1 MSFGMLI
8 STQSGEENGR
18 TMPIQDVN
26 LAAMALIIW
35 PRREIN
41 RSKGMSVEKGSGQMV
56 RALDWKGAF
65 WVAAGV
71 PPLVLFSI
79 GGIAGTTGKLAFLV
93 WIISMCMGFL
103 QSFTYAEMAGMFGNK
118 SGGTSVYG
126 ATAWLR
132 YSKLIAP
139 LSVWC
144 NWFAWSPVLS
154 LGCAIAAGYILNALF
169 PIPLAE
175 SQQVV
180 DWIAANLAS
189 YTAETQSVIDY
200 MVTNAGTALPDAIN
214 AVAAMDGV
222 SALTPWFRVFEALA
236 INIPGLGVLH
246 FNSTFI
252 IGVLLMLVI
261 ITIQHRGIAS
271 TATAQKWLAIIVL
284 VPLLLV
290 GLVPIFTGAIDT
302 MNVTNLLPPNAAYSG
317 IDGDWSVGGWTLF
330 LGGLYIAAWSTYGF
344 ETAVCYTRELKDPK
358 TDTFR
363 AIFYSGLLCAVFF
376 IIIPFAFQGVLGQ
389 EGMLAAGIVDGTGIG
404 EALGNMV
411 GGGPVVTQIFVILM
425 IMALFMAIMT
435 ALAGSSRTLYQ
446 GSKDGW
452 LPKYLSTVNEKGVPS
467 KAMWTDFAFNVFLL
481 ALASDV
487 GGYFYV
493 LAISNVGYILFNFL
507 NLNAG
512 WIHRIDSAHMERPW
526 KAPNWLIGFNTI
538 LAFVNALFLGA
549 GAKVWGYSNAL
560 WSGLLFAAL
569 IIPVFWFR
577 HYLQDGGK
585 FPKEAYDDLGLKEGD
600 LGERKAGML
609 PYLTLAAGAVVVL
622 WANWFFV
629 LPV

>member
-1 MSFGMLI
+1 M
-8 STQSGEENGR
+8 TKD
-18 TMPIQDVN
+18 T
-26 LAAMALIIW
+26 
-35 PRREIN
+35 
-41 RSKGMSVEKGSGQMV
+41 GSGQMV
-56 RALDWKGAF
+56 RALDWRGAF

-93 WIISMCMGFL
+93 WIISMIMGFL

-169 PIPLAE
+169 PIPLAD
-175 SQQVV
+175 SQPVL
-180 DWIAANLAS
+180 DWVAANLAS

-200 MVTNAGTALPDAIN
+200 MAANAGVPVEEAIK
-214 AVAAMDGV
+214 AVAAADGV
-222 SALTPWFRVFEALA
+222 SALTPAFRVFEAYALT
-236 INIPGLGVLH
+236 IPGLGTLH

-252 IGVLLMLVI
+252 IGVALMLVI
-261 ITIQHRGIAS
+261 LMIQHRGIAS
-271 TATAQKWLAIIVL
+271 TASAQKWLAIIVL

-290 GLVPIFTGAIDT
+290 GLVPILNGSIDW
-302 MNVTNLLPPNAAYSG
+302 MNVTNLVPPTAAYSG
-317 IDGDWSVGGWTLF
+317 EDGTWDIGGWTLF

-344 ETAVCYTRELKDPK
+344 ETAVCYTRELKDPR

-363 AIFYSGLLCAVFF
+363 AIFYSGLLCCVFF
-376 IIIPFAFQGVLGQ
+376 FLIPFAFQGVLGTS
-389 EGMLAAGIVDGTGIG
+389 GMLATGIVDGTGVG
-404 EALGNMV
+404 EALGNMI
-411 GGGPVVTQIFVILM
+411 GGGPVITQIFVILM

-446 GSKDGW
+446 GSRDGW
-452 LPKYLSTVNEKGVPS
+452 LPKYLGEINANGAPS

-512 WIHRIDSAHMERPW
+512 WIHRIDSAHMDRPW
-526 KAPNWLIGFNTI
+526 KAPNWLIGVNTL

-560 WSGLLFAAL
+560 WSGLIFAAF
-569 IIPVFWFR
+569 IIPVFWYR
-577 HYLQDGGK
+577 HYYQDKGR
-585 FPKEAYDDLGLKEGD
+585 FPKAAYDDLGLKEGD
-600 LGERKAGML
+600 LGERKAGFL
-609 PYLTLAAGAVVVL
+609 PYLALIAGAVVVL

-629 LPV
+629 LPG

>member
-1 MSFGMLI
+1 MTKES
-8 STQSGEENGR
+8 
-18 TMPIQDVN
+18 
-26 LAAMALIIW
+26 
-35 PRREIN
+35 
-41 RSKGMSVEKGSGQMV
+41 GSGQMV

-93 WIISMCMGFL
+93 WIISMIMGFL

-169 PIPLAE
+169 PIPLAD

-180 DWIAANLAS
+180 DWVTANLAN
-189 YTAETQSVIDY
+189 YTAETKAVVDY
-200 MVTNAGTALPDAIN
+200 MAANAGVLAPDAIK
-214 AVAAMDGV
+214 AVASADGV
-222 SALTPWFRVFEALA
+222 AALTPAFRTFEAMA
-236 INIPGLGVLH
+236 FAIPGLGTLR
-246 FNSTFI
+246 FNSTFLV
-252 IGVLLMLVI
+252 GVALMLLI
-261 ITIQHRGIAS
+261 LIIQHRGIAQ
-271 TATAQKWLAIIVL
+271 TASAQKWLAIVVL

-290 GLVPIFTGAIDT
+290 GLVPILTGQINS
-302 MNVTNLLPPNAAYSG
+302 MNVTNLLPPTAAYSG
-317 IDGDWSVGGWTLF
+317 VDGTWNIGGWTLF

-344 ETAVCYTRELKDPK
+344 ETAVCYTSELKDPK
-358 TDTFR
+358 RDTFR
-363 AIFYSGLLCAVFF
+363 AIFYSGLLCCVFF
-376 IIIPFAFQGVLGQ
+376 FLIPFSFQGVLGTS
-389 EGMLAAGIVDGTGIG
+389 GMLAPGIVDGTGIG
-404 EALGNMV
+404 QALGNMV
-411 GGGPVVTQIFVILM
+411 GGGPVITQLFVILM
-425 IMALFMAIMT
+425 ILALFMAIMT
-435 ALAGSSRTLYQ
+435 AMAGSSRTLYQ

-452 LPKYLSTVNEKGVPS
+452 LPKYLGGVNEKGVPS

-512 WIHRIDSAHMERPW
+512 WMHRIDSAHIERPW
-526 KAPNWLIGFNTI
+526 KAPTWLIGVNTV

-560 WSGLLFAAL
+560 WAGLIFAAF
-569 IIPVFWFR
+569 IIPVFWYR
-577 HYLQDGGK
+577 HYMQDGGK
-585 FPKEAYDDLGLKEGD
+585 FPKQAYIDLGLKEGD

-609 PYLTLAAGAVVVL
+609 PYLTLVAGAAVVL

-629 LPV
+629 LPA

>member
-1 MSFGMLI
+1 MTI
-8 STQSGEENGR
+8 TSTSATTG
-18 TMPIQDVN
+18 
-26 LAAMALIIW
+26 AATA
-35 PRREIN
+35 E
-41 RSKGMSVEKGSGQMV
+41 GQMV

-93 WIISMCMGFL
+93 WIISMVMGFL

-169 PIPLAE
+169 PIPAADSVAVLDWVTANLANYTGATQ
-175 SQQVV
+175 SVV
-180 DWIAANLAS
+180 DYIAAN
-189 YTAETQSVIDY
+189 
-200 MVTNAGTALPDAIN
+200 AGTLPADAIT
-214 AVAAMDGV
+214 AVATADGV
-222 SALTPWFRVFEALA
+222 SALTPAFRVWEAFSLA
-236 INIPGLGVLH
+236 VPGLGTLH
-246 FNSTFI
+246 FNSTFV

-261 ITIQHRGIAS
+261 LMIQHRGIAS
-271 TATAQKWLAIIVL
+271 TASAQKVLAIIVL

-290 GLVPIFTGAIDT
+290 GLVPIFNGSIDS
-302 MNVTNLLPPNAAYSG
+302 MNVTALVPPTAAYSG
-317 IDGDWSVGGWTLF
+317 VDGTWNIGGWTLF

-344 ETAVCYTRELKDPK
+344 ETAVCYTSELKNPK

-363 AIFYSGLLCAVFF
+363 AIFYSGLLCCVFF
-376 IIIPFAFQGVLGQ
+376 FLIPFAFQGVLGQ
-389 EGMLAAGIVDGTGIG
+389 SGMLATGIVDGTGVG
-404 EALGNMV
+404 EALGNMI
-411 GGGPVVTQIFVILM
+411 GGGKVVTQVFVILM
-425 IMALFMAIMT
+425 IMALFLSIMT
-435 ALAGSSRTLYQ
+435 AMAGSSRTLYQ

-452 LPKYLSTVNEKGVPS
+452 LPKYLGSVNSKGVPS
-467 KAMWTDFAFNVFLL
+467 KAMWTDFAFNFVLL

-493 LAISNVGYILFNFL
+493 LAISNVGYILFNFM

-526 KAPNWLIGFNTI
+526 KAPTWLIGLNTI
-538 LAFVNALFLGA
+538 LAFVNILFLGA
-549 GAKVWGYSNAL
+549 GAKVWGYENAL
-560 WSGLLFAAL
+560 WSGLVFAAF
-569 IIPVFWFR
+569 IFPVFWYR
-577 HYLQDGGK
+577 HYVQDGGK
-585 FPKEAYDDLGLKEGD
+585 FPKEAYDDMGLAYGD

-609 PYLTLAAGAVVVL
+609 PYLTLVLGAAVVL

>member
-1 MSFGMLI
+1 MSSEPNAGGLH
-8 STQSGEENGR
+8 
-18 TMPIQDVN
+18 
-26 LAAMALIIW
+26 
-35 PRREIN
+35 
-41 RSKGMSVEKGSGQMV
+41 

-79 GGIAGTTGKLAFLV
+79 GGIAGVAGQAAFVV
-93 WIISMCMGFL
+93 WIISMCMGFV

-169 PIPLAE
+169 PIPAAE
-175 SQQVV
+175 SQLVL
-180 DWIAANLAS
+180 DWVAANLAN
-189 YTAETQSVIDY
+189 YTAETASVVDY
-200 MVTNAGTALPDAIN
+200 IAANAGTAPADAIT
-214 AVAAMDGV
+214 AVATADAV
-222 SALTPWFRVFEALA
+222 TALTPAFRVWEAFA
-236 INIPGLGVLH
+236 INVPGLGALH
-246 FNSTFI
+246 FNSTFV
-252 IGVLLMLVI
+252 IGVVMMAI
-261 ITIQHRGIAS
+261 IFAIQHKGIAS
-271 TATAQKWLAIIVL
+271 TASAQKVLAIIVL

-290 GLVPIFTGAIDT
+290 GIVPIFTGQIDY
-302 MNVTNLLPPNAAYSG
+302 MNVTDIVPPTAAYSG
-317 IDGDWSVGGWTLF
+317 VNGAWDVGGWTLF

-358 TDTFR
+358 TDTFK
-363 AIFYSGLLCAVFF
+363 AIFYSGLLCVVFF
-376 IIIPFAFQGVLGQ
+376 FLIPFAFQGVLGH
-389 EGMLAAGIVDGTGIG
+389 EGMLATGIVDGTGIA
-404 EALGNMV
+404 EVLGGMLGSNKIII
-411 GGGPVVTQIFVILM
+411 QIFVVLM
-425 IMALFMAIMT
+425 ILALFLAIMT
-435 ALAGSSRTLYQ
+435 AMAGSSRTLYQ
-446 GSKDGW
+446 GSRDGW
-452 LPKYLSTVNEKGVPS
+452 LPKYLSKVNENGAPTG
-467 KAMWTDFAFNVFLL
+467 AMWTDFGFNVILL

-512 WIHRIDSAHMERPW
+512 WIHRIDSPHMERPW
-526 KAPNWLIGFNTI
+526 KAPTALIYFNGG

-560 WSGLLFAAL
+560 WSGLIFAAL
-569 IIPVFWFR
+569 IIPVFIWR
-577 HYLQDGGK
+577 HYVVDKGH
-585 FPKEAYDDLGLKEGD
+585 FPKEAMEDLGLTDHGD
-600 LGERKAGML
+600 LGPRRAGIW
-609 PYLTLAAGAVVVL
+609 PYVALVAGAAVVL

-629 LPV
+629 LPA

>member
-1 MSFGMLI
+1 MSSEPNAGGLH
-8 STQSGEENGR
+8 
-18 TMPIQDVN
+18 
-26 LAAMALIIW
+26 
-35 PRREIN
+35 
-41 RSKGMSVEKGSGQMV
+41 

-71 PPLVLFSI
+71 PPLVLFSL
-79 GGIAGTTGKLAFLV
+79 GGIAGVAGQAAFVV
-93 WIISMCMGFL
+93 WIISMCMGFV

-169 PIPLAE
+169 PIPAAE
-175 SQQVV
+175 SQLVL
-180 DWIAANLAS
+180 DWVAANLAN
-189 YTAETQSVIDY
+189 YTAETASVVEYIAA
-200 MVTNAGTALPDAIN
+200 NAGTAPADAIT
-214 AVAAMDGV
+214 AVATADAV
-222 SALTPWFRVFEALA
+222 TALTPAFRVWEAAA
-236 INIPGLGVLH
+236 INVPGLGTLH
-246 FNSTFI
+246 INSVFV
-252 IGVLLMLVI
+252 IGVIMMSI
-261 ITIQHRGIAS
+261 IFVIQHKGIAS
-271 TATAQKWLAIIVL
+271 TASAQKVLAIVVL

-290 GLVPIFTGAIDT
+290 GIVPIFTGQIDY
-302 MNVTNLLPPNAAYSG
+302 MNVTDIVPPTGAYSG
-317 IDGDWSVGGWTLF
+317 VNGAWDIGGWTLF

-358 TDTFR
+358 TDTFK
-363 AIFYSGLLCAVFF
+363 AIFYSGLLCVVFF
-376 IIIPFAFQGVLGQ
+376 FLIPFSFQGVLGH
-389 EGMLAAGIVDGTGIG
+389 EGMLATGIVDGTGIA
-404 EALGNMV
+404 EALGGMLGSNKIV
-411 GGGPVVTQIFVILM
+411 IQIFVVLM
-425 IMALFMAIMT
+425 IAALFLAIMT
-435 ALAGSSRTLYQ
+435 AMAGSSRTLYQ
-446 GSKDGW
+446 GSRDGW
-452 LPKYLSTVNEKGVPS
+452 LPKYLSKVNDNGAPTG
-467 KAMWTDFAFNVFLL
+467 AMWTDFGFNVILL

-512 WIHRIDSAHMERPW
+512 WIHRIDSPHMERPW
-526 KAPNWLIGFNTI
+526 KAPTALIWFNGG

-560 WSGLLFAAL
+560 WSGLIFAAL
-569 IIPVFWFR
+569 IIPVFIWR
-577 HYLQDGGK
+577 HYVVDKGH
-585 FPKEAYDDLGLKEGD
+585 FPKEAMEDLGLTDHGD
-600 LGERKAGML
+600 LGPRRAGIW
-609 PYLTLAAGAVVVL
+609 PYVALVAGACVVL

-629 LPV
+629 LPG

>member
-1 MSFGMLI
+1 M
-8 STQSGEENGR
+8 TTE
-18 TMPIQDVN
+18 T
-26 LAAMALIIW
+26 
-35 PRREIN
+35 
-41 RSKGMSVEKGSGQMV
+41 GSGQMV
-56 RALDWKGAF
+56 RALSWKGAF

-79 GGIAGTTGKLAFLV
+79 GGIAGTTGKLAFAV
-93 WIISMCMGFL
+93 WIISMIMGFL

-132 YSKLIAP
+132 YGKLIAP

-169 PIPLAE
+169 PIPLAD
-175 SQQVV
+175 SQPVL
-180 DWIAANLAS
+180 DWVTANLAN
-189 YTAETQSVIDY
+189 YTATTQSVVDY
-200 MVTNAGTALPDAIN
+200 MAANAGVAVEDAIK
-214 AVAAMDGV
+214 AVAATDGV
-222 SALTPWFRVFEALA
+222 SALTPAFRVWEAYS
-236 INIPGLGVLH
+236 IEIKYLGTLR
-246 FNSTFI
+246 FNATFV

-261 ITIQHRGIAS
+261 LMIQERGIAS
-271 TATAQKWLAIIVL
+271 TASAQKWLAIIVL

-290 GLVPIFTGAIDT
+290 GLVPLFNGSINW
-302 MNVTNLLPPNAAYSG
+302 MNVTNLVPPTAAYSG
-317 IDGDWSVGGWTLF
+317 VDGEWNIGGWTLF

-363 AIFYSGLLCAVFF
+363 AIFYSGLLCCLFF
-376 IIIPFAFQGVLGQ
+376 FLIPFSFQGVLGTS
-389 EGMLAAGIVDGTGIG
+389 GMLAPGIVDGTGVG
-404 EALGNMV
+404 AALGDML
-411 GGGPVVTQIFVILM
+411 GGGQVVTQIFVILM
-425 IMALFMAIMT
+425 IMALFLAIMT
-435 ALAGSSRTLYQ
+435 AMAGSSRTLYQ
-446 GSKDGW
+446 GSRDGW
-452 LPKYLSTVNEKGVPS
+452 LPKYLGTVNSHGAPRR
-467 KAMWTDFAFNVFLL
+467 AMWTDFAFNVFLL

-526 KAPNWLIGFNTI
+526 RAPSWLIGVNTL
-538 LAFVNALFLGA
+538 LAFVNILFLGA
-549 GAKVWGYSNAL
+549 GAKVWGYSGAL
-560 WSGLLFAAL
+560 LSGLVFAAL
-569 IIPVFWFR
+569 IFPVFWFR
-577 HYLQDGGK
+577 HYIQDGGK
-585 FPKEAYDDLGLKEGD
+585 FPKEAYDDLGLPYGE

-609 PYLTLAAGAVVVL
+609 PYLTLIAGALVVL
-622 WANWFFV
+622 IANWYFV
-629 LPV
+629 MPDTERMAFGDYLMQPLTWFSSAPTE

>member
-1 MSFGMLI
+1 MTI
-8 STQSGEENGR
+8 TSTSATTG
-18 TMPIQDVN
+18 
-26 LAAMALIIW
+26 AATA
-35 PRREIN
+35 E
-41 RSKGMSVEKGSGQMV
+41 GQMV

-93 WIISMCMGFL
+93 WIISMVMGFL

-169 PIPLAE
+169 PIPAADSVAVL
-175 SQQVV
+175 
-180 DWIAANLAS
+180 DWVTANLAS
-189 YTAETQSVIDY
+189 YTGATQSVVDY
-200 MVTNAGTALPDAIN
+200 IAANAGTLPADAIT
-214 AVAAMDGV
+214 AVATADGV
-222 SALTPWFRVFEALA
+222 SALTPAFRAWEAFSLA
-236 INIPGLGVLH
+236 VPGLGTLH
-246 FNSTFI
+246 FNSTFV

-261 ITIQHRGIAS
+261 LMIQHRGIAS
-271 TATAQKWLAIIVL
+271 TASAQKVLAIIVL

-290 GLVPIFTGAIDT
+290 GLVPIFNGSIDS
-302 MNVTNLLPPNAAYSG
+302 MNVTALVPPTAAYSG
-317 IDGDWSVGGWTLF
+317 VDGTWNIGGWTLF

-344 ETAVCYTRELKDPK
+344 ETAVCYTSELKNPK

-363 AIFYSGLLCAVFF
+363 AIFYSGLLCCVFF
-376 IIIPFAFQGVLGQ
+376 FLIPFAFQGVLGQ
-389 EGMLAAGIVDGTGIG
+389 SGMLATGIVDGTGVG
-404 EALGNMV
+404 EALGNMI
-411 GGGPVVTQIFVILM
+411 GGGKVVTQIFVILM
-425 IMALFMAIMT
+425 IMALFLSIMT
-435 ALAGSSRTLYQ
+435 AMAGSSRTLYQ

-452 LPKYLSTVNEKGVPS
+452 LPKYLGSVNSKGVPS
-467 KAMWTDFAFNVFLL
+467 KAMWTDFAFNFVLL

-493 LAISNVGYILFNFL
+493 LAISNVGYILFNFM

-526 KAPNWLIGFNTI
+526 KAPTWLIGVNTL

-549 GAKVWGYSNAL
+549 GAKVWGYSSAL
-560 WSGLLFAAL
+560 WVGLIFAAL
-569 IIPVFWFR
+569 IIPLFWFR
-577 HYLQDGGK
+577 HYVQDGGK
-585 FPKEAYDDLGLKEGD
+585 FPRQAYIDLGLKEGE

-609 PYLTLAAGAVVVL
+609 PYLALMAGAVVVL

>member
-1 MSFGMLI
+1 
-8 STQSGEENGR
+8 
-18 TMPIQDVN
+18 
-26 LAAMALIIW
+26 
-35 PRREIN
+35 
-41 RSKGMSVEKGSGQMV
+41 MV

-79 GGIAGTTGKLAFLV
+79 GGIAGTTGKLAFVV
-93 WIISMCMGFL
+93 WIISMVMGFL

-169 PIPLAE
+169 PIPAADSAAVL
-175 SQQVV
+175 
-180 DWIAANLAS
+180 DWVTANLAS
-189 YTAETQSVIDY
+189 YTATTGSVVDY
-200 MVTNAGTALPDAIN
+200 IAANAGTLPADAIT
-214 AVAAMDGV
+214 AVATADGV
-222 SALTPWFRVFEALA
+222 SALTPAFRVWEAFALT
-236 INIPGLGVLH
+236 IPGLGTLH
-246 FNSTFI
+246 FNSTFVV
-252 IGVLLMLVI
+252 GVLLMLVI
-261 ITIQHRGIAS
+261 LMIQHRGIAS
-271 TATAQKWLAIIVL
+271 TASAQRVLAIIVL

-290 GLVPIFTGAIDT
+290 GLVPIFTGAIDS
-302 MNVTNLLPPNAAYSG
+302 MNVTGLVPPTAAYSG
-317 IDGDWSVGGWTLF
+317 VDGTWNIGGWTLF

-344 ETAVCYTRELKDPK
+344 ETAVCYTSELKNPK

-363 AIFYSGLLCAVFF
+363 AIFYSGLLCCVFF
-376 IIIPFAFQGVLGQ
+376 FLIPFAFQGVLGQ
-389 EGMLAAGIVDGTGIG
+389 SGLLASGIVDGTGVG
-404 EALGNMV
+404 EALGNMM
-411 GGGPVVTQIFVILM
+411 GGGKVITQIFVILM
-425 IMALFMAIMT
+425 IMALFLAIMT
-435 ALAGSSRTLYQ
+435 AMAGSSRTLYQ

-452 LPKYLSTVNEKGVPS
+452 LPKYLGHVNEKGVPS
-467 KAMWTDFAFNVFLL
+467 RAMWTDFAFNFVLL

-493 LAISNVGYILFNFL
+493 LAISNVGYILFNFM

-526 KAPNWLIGFNTI
+526 KAPTWLIGLNTV

-560 WSGLLFAAL
+560 WAGLIFAAL
-569 IIPVFWFR
+569 IIPVFWYR
-577 HYLQDGGK
+577 HYVQDGGK
-585 FPKEAYDDLGLKEGD
+585 FPKQAYIDLGLKEGD

-609 PYLTLAAGAVVVL
+609 PYLTLVAGAVVVL

>member
-1 MSFGMLI
+1 MTMDAS
-8 STQSGEENGR
+8 SGATDIGAA
-18 TMPIQDVN
+18 N
-26 LAAMALIIW
+26 LGAARAGD
-35 PRREIN
+35 
-41 RSKGMSVEKGSGQMV
+41 SSSGQMV
-56 RALDWKGAF
+56 RALDWRGAF

-79 GGIAGTTGKLAFLV
+79 GGIAGTTGQLAFLV
-93 WIISMCMGFL
+93 WIISMIMGFS

-169 PIPLAE
+169 PIPAADSMAVL
-175 SQQVV
+175 
-180 DWIAANLAS
+180 DWITANLAS
-189 YTAETQSVIDY
+189 YTAETQSVVDY
-200 MVTNAGTALPDAIN
+200 IAANAGTLPADAIT
-214 AVAAMDGV
+214 AVATADGV
-222 SALTPWFRVFEALA
+222 TALTPAFRLFEAFA
-236 INIPGLGVLH
+236 INVPGLGTLH

-252 IGVLLMLVI
+252 IGVALMLVI
-261 ITIQHRGIAS
+261 LMIQHRGIAS
-271 TATAQKWLAIIVL
+271 TANAQKWLAIIVL
-284 VPLLLV
+284 TPLLLV
-290 GLVPIFTGAIDT
+290 GLVPIFNGSIDS
-302 MNVTNLLPPNAAYSG
+302 MNVSALVPPTAAYSG
-317 IDGDWSVGGWTLF
+317 VDGTWNIGGWTLF

-344 ETAVCYTRELKDPK
+344 ETAVCYTSELKNPK
-358 TDTFR
+358 TDTFK
-363 AIFYSGLLCAVFF
+363 AIFYSGLLCCVFF
-376 IIIPFAFQGVLGQ
+376 FLIPFAFQGVLGT
-389 EGMLAAGIVDGTGIG
+389 EGMLATGIG
-404 EALGNMV
+404 EALGNMI
-411 GGGPVVTQIFVILM
+411 GGGKVITQVFVILM
-425 IMALFMAIMT
+425 ILALFMAIMT
-435 ALAGSSRTLYQ
+435 AMAGSSRTLYQ

-452 LPKYLSTVNEKGVPS
+452 LPKYLGRVNDKGVPS

-512 WIHRIDSAHMERPW
+512 WIHRIDSAHIERPW
-526 KAPNWLIGFNTI
+526 KAPNWLIGFNTL

-560 WSGLLFAAL
+560 WAGLFFAAL

-577 HYLQDGGK
+577 HYMQDGGK
-585 FPKEAYDDLGLKEGD
+585 FPKETYDDLGLTEGD
-600 LGERKAGML
+600 LGTRKAGML
-609 PYLTLAAGAVVVL
+609 PYLTLLAGAVVVL
-622 WANWFFV
+622 VANWFFV
-629 LPV
+629 LPA